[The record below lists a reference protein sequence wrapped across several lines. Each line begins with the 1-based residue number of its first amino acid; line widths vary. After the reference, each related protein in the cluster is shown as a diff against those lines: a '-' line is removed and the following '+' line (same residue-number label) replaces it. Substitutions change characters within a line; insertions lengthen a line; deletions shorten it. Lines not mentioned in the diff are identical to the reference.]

1 MNSFEANRKGSDI
14 DLRGGKA
21 VIYARVSSSKQTKVG
36 DGLGSQQTRCRE
48 YARYKGLNVVETFT
62 DDMSG
67 SLATRPGMKAML
79 AFLRKHRGK
88 EPVTVIIDDISRL
101 ARGIEAHLQLR
112 AAIGEAGGILKSPTI
127 EFGED
132 SDSILVENMLAS
144 VSQHQRQKNAE
155 QTVNRMRARLMNGY
169 WPFAC
174 PIGYRYQRV
183 SGNGNMLVRNEP
195 FASILQEALEGFA
208 SGRFDSQV
216 EVKRFLEAHPDYPG
230 DLPNGE
236 IRNQRITD
244 ILTRPV
250 YAGYVE
256 SQKWNVSLRKG
267 HHEGLISFETFERI
281 QTRLREG
288 ARAPARK
295 DINEDFPLRGFV
307 ACGDCGKPLTACWS
321 KSQTGKKHPYY
332 MCYAKEC
339 SSYRKSIA
347 RDKIEGEFEVILKSL
362 QPADNLFALAK
373 AMFKDAWNQRL
384 AQAKHAAATIKRDI
398 NAIDRQVDQLLERIV
413 GAENPTVI
421 SAYEAKLAKL
431 EKEKLIKAEKLE
443 NAGKPRHAFD
453 EMFELSLRFLS
464 SPWNLW
470 ASGQM
475 HLRRIVLRLAFAKRI
490 TYTRNEGFSNPTLSS
505 PFNALGGIHMGKS
518 EMARPKGFEPLTPR
532 FVVWCSIQ
540 LSYGC

>member
-1 MNSFEANRKGSDI
+1 MRSFETERMEINASTQ
-14 DLRGGKA
+14 GGKA

-48 YARYKGLNVVETFT
+48 YARYKGLSIVETFT

-67 SLATRPGMKAML
+67 SLTTRPGMKAML
-79 AFLRKHRGK
+79 SFLKKHRGK
-88 EPVTVIIDDISRL
+88 EPFTVIIDDISRL

-132 SDSILVENMLAS
+132 SDSIFVENMLAS

-169 WPFAC
+169 YCFPV
-174 PIGYRYQRV
+174 PIGYRYERV
-183 SGNGNMLVRNEP
+183 SGHGNMLVRNEP
-195 FASILQEALEGFA
+195 FASILQEALEGFG
-208 SGRFDSQV
+208 SGRFDTQV

-230 DLPNGE
+230 DLPNGD

-256 SQKWNVSLRKG
+256 SEKWNVSLRKG
-267 HHEGLISFETFERI
+267 HHEGLISLETFERI
-281 QTRLREG
+281 QTRLRDG

-332 MCYAKEC
+332 MCYAKGC

-347 RDKIEGEFEVILKSL
+347 RAKIEGEFEMILKSL
-362 QPADNLFALAK
+362 QPADKLLVLTK
-373 AMFKDAWNQRL
+373 AMFKNAWNQRL
-384 AQAKHAAATIKRDI
+384 TKAKDALTSIKRDI
-398 NAIDRQVDQLLERIV
+398 SKIDRQVDQLLERIV
-413 GAENPTVI
+413 AAEIPSLI
-421 SAYEAKLAKL
+421 SAYESKLTKL
-431 EKEKLIKAEKLE
+431 QKEKLIKTEKLE
-443 NAGKPRHAFD
+443 NAGKPRHTNE
-453 EMFELSLRFLS
+453 EMFELSLKFLS
-464 SPWNLW
+464 NPWNIW
-470 ASGQM
+470 DSGQI
-475 HLRRIVLRLAFAKRI
+475 HLRRIVLRLVFSERI
-490 TYTRNEGFSNPTLSS
+490 TYTRNQGFSNLKLSM
-505 PFNALGGIHMGKS
+505 PFKALEGIFRGKRKWRTRQDS
-518 EMARPKGFEPLTPR
+518 NM
-532 FVVWCSIQ
+532 
-540 LSYGC
+540 